1 MVGSIKDMTG
11 SATPALYVI
20 GGLCLLCAL
29 LLLTVLPR
37 DLKARDVAEPR
48 VA

>member
-1 MVGSIKDMTG
+1 
-11 SATPALYVI
+11 
-20 GGLCLLCAL
+20 LCVLCA

>member
-1 MVGSIKDMTG
+1 MVGAVKDMTG
-11 SATPALYVI
+11 STTPALYVI
-20 GGLCLLCAL
+20 GGLSVLCAL